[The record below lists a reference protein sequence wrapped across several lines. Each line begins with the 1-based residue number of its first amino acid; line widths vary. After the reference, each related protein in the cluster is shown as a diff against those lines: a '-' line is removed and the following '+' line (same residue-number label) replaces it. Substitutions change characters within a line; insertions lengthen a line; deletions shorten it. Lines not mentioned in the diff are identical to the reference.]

1 MYKYIFSD
9 EIYTCG
15 TFFYTSL
22 IILNFTYNILL
33 YLGILAFDFFVDHSA
48 LYILKYSVLG

>member
-9 EIYTCG
+9 EIY